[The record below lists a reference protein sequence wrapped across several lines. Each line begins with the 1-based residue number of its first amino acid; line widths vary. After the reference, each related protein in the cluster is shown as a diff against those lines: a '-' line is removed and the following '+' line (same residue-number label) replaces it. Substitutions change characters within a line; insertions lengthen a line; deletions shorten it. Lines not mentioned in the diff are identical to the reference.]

1 MVDPVTASRQ
11 VHRLLFLAIAATF
24 LFVRLLPLSAMPA
37 RVPGPDLLLCL
48 TLVWLQRRPD
58 YVPALLI
65 VAVFLFDDILTMRPP
80 GLWPLVVLLGTEFL
94 RSREATLRDLPFIV
108 EWLVTSGLITM
119 LSLANWLV
127 LNLFMVPQAGFGPM
141 LLQVITTI
149 AAYPVVVGFTL
160 FAFGVRKAAKGQ
172 VDALGRRL

>member
-11 VHRLLFLAIAATF
+11 AHRLLFLAIAATF
-24 LFVRLLPLSAMPA
+24 LFVRLLPLSTMPA
-37 RVPGPDLLLCL
+37 RIPGPDLLLCL

-65 VAVFLFDDILTMRPP
+65 VCVFLFDDILSMRPP

-108 EWLVTSGLITM
+108 EWFVTSGLILV
-119 LSLANWLV
+119 LSLANWLFLSLV
-127 LNLFMVPQAGFGPM
+127 MVPQAGFGPM
-141 LLQVITTI
+141 LIQVLTTI
-149 AAYPVVVGFTL
+149 AAYPMVVGITL
-160 FAFGVRKAAKGQ
+160 LAFGVRKTSKGE
-172 VDALGRRL
+172 VDALGRRI